1 VDKFF
6 QGQSSFNYIEKI
18 VLSKIVMSYK
28 KISIL
33 VIDIGNTSSSIG
45 YYRNG
50 KVSGVGR
57 CPSRFTSV
65 DEVMPLITAKPVDGV
80 VIASVVPPVNAR
92 WKKVMKEA
100 GLPAPLFVS
109 CDLEIGVPVNYP
121 KPEKIGADRLA
132 NAAAAVRSLGT
143 PSVVCD
149 FGTALT
155 FDILDAKK
163 GYVGGIICPGLPLM
177 FDYLAEK
184 TELLPHVEPSK
195 TKAVVGRNTKQA
207 MQIGAR
213 LGYRGMVREILGALK
228 EDFGVEELPV
238 SCTGG
243 YAGWIF
249 KDWDVS
255 AVIDPKLTLRGVG
268 IIGELNL

>member
-1 VDKFF
+1 M
-6 QGQSSFNYIEKI
+6 NT
-18 VLSKIVMSYK
+18 
-28 KISIL
+28 IL

-50 KVSGVGR
+50 KVASVGR
-57 CPSRFTSV
+57 CKTRFQSLE
-65 DEVMPLITAKPVDGV
+65 EVVPLITKKPVDAV

-92 WKKVMKEA
+92 WKKAIKA
-100 GLPAPLFVS
+100 SGLPGPLFIS
-109 CDLEIGVPVNYP
+109 CELELGIPVDYP
-121 KPEKIGADRLA
+121 RPENIGADRLA
-132 NAAAAVRSLGT
+132 NAAAAARLQGT

-155 FDILDAKK
+155 FDILDAER
-163 GYVGGIICPGLPLM
+163 GYIGGIICPGLPLM

-184 TELLPHVEPSK
+184 TALLPHVAPSK
-195 TKAVVGRNTKQA
+195 TRAVVGRNTKQA

-213 LGYRGMVREILGALK
+213 LGYRGMVREILQSLEA
-228 EDFGVEELPV
+228 DFGVEELPV
-238 SCTGG
+238 CCTGG

-255 AVIDPKLTLRGVG
+255 ATIDPKLTLRGIGLV
-268 IIGELNL
+268 GELNQ

>member
-1 VDKFF
+1 MK
-6 QGQSSFNYIEKI
+6 ST
-18 VLSKIVMSYK
+18 
-28 KISIL
+28 L
-33 VIDIGNTSSSIG
+33 VIDIGNTSTSVG

-57 CPSRFTSV
+57 CRSRFQALE
-65 DEVMPLITAKPVDGV
+65 EVLPLITAMPVDMV

-92 WKKVMKEA
+92 GKRAIKTAV
-100 GLPAPLFVS
+100 LPAPLFVS
-109 CDLEIGVPVNYP
+109 HELELGVGVDYP

-132 NAAAAVRSLGT
+132 NAAAAAKLLGM

-155 FDILDAKK
+155 FDIIDAKR
-163 GYVGGIICPGLPLM
+163 GYIGGIICPGLPLM

-184 TELLPHVEPSK
+184 TALLPHVKPSK
-195 TKAVVGRNTKQA
+195 TKAVVGRNTTQA

-213 LGYRGMVREILGALK
+213 LGYRGMVREILRSLEK
-228 EDFGVEELPV
+228 ELGVKNLPV
-238 SCTGG
+238 CCTGG

-249 KDWDVS
+249 KDWDITAIV
-255 AVIDPKLTLRGVG
+255 DPNLTLKGLG

>member
-1 VDKFF
+1 
-6 QGQSSFNYIEKI
+6 
-18 VLSKIVMSYK
+18 MST
-28 KISIL
+28 L
-33 VIDIGNTSSSIG
+33 VIDIGNTSTSVG

-50 KVSGVGR
+50 TVSGVGR
-57 CPSRFTSV
+57 CKSRFHALE
-65 DEVMPLITAKPVDGV
+65 EVLPLLTRKPVEAV

-92 WKKVMKEA
+92 WKRAVRSA

-109 CDLEIGVPVNYP
+109 HALELGVPVDYP
-121 KPEKIGADRLA
+121 HPEKIGADRLA
-132 NAAAAVRSLGT
+132 NAAAAVKLLGA

-155 FDILDAKK
+155 FDIIDANR

-184 TELLPHVEPSK
+184 TALLPHIAPSK
-195 TKAVVGRNTKQA
+195 TRAVVGRNTKQA

-213 LGYRGMVREILGALK
+213 LGYRGMVREILQSLEK
-228 EDFGVEELPV
+228 ELGPGKLAVC
-238 SCTGG
+238 CTGG

-249 KDWDVS
+249 QDWDVK
-255 AVIDPKLTLRGVG
+255 AIIDPKLTLKGLG
-268 IIGELNL
+268 FIGELNK

>member
-1 VDKFF
+1 M
-6 QGQSSFNYIEKI
+6 NT
-18 VLSKIVMSYK
+18 
-28 KISIL
+28 IL
-33 VIDIGNTSSSIG
+33 VIDIGNTSTSIG
-45 YYRNG
+45 YCRKG

-57 CPSRFTSV
+57 CRSRYQALE
-65 DEVMPLITAKPVDGV
+65 EVLPLITAKPVDAV
-80 VIASVVPPVNAR
+80 VIASVVPAVNAR
-92 WKKVMKEA
+92 WKRAVKSA

-109 CDLEIGVPVNYP
+109 HELELGVSVNYP
-121 KPEKIGADRLA
+121 KPERIGADRLA
-132 NAAAAVRSLGT
+132 NAAAAARLFGT

-155 FDILDAKK
+155 FDVLDGQR
-163 GYVGGIICPGLPLM
+163 GYIGGIICPGLPLM

-184 TELLPHVEPSK
+184 TALLPHVEPAR

-213 LGYRGMVREILGALK
+213 LGYRGMVREILLALEK
-228 EDFGVEELPV
+228 EFGVQQLPV
-238 SCTGG
+238 CCTGG

-249 KDWDVS
+249 TDWDVE
-255 AVIDPKLTLRGVG
+255 ATLDPNLTLKGLG

>member
-1 VDKFF
+1 
-6 QGQSSFNYIEKI
+6 
-18 VLSKIVMSYK
+18 MTT
-28 KISIL
+28 L
-33 VIDIGNTSSSIG
+33 VIDIGNTSTSLG

-57 CPSRFTSV
+57 CKSRFKTLE
-65 DEVMPLITAKPVDGV
+65 EVTALMTKRPVDHV
-80 VIASVVPPVNAR
+80 AIASVVPPVNAR
-92 WKKVMKEA
+92 WKRAIKA
-100 GLPAPLFVS
+100 SGLPAPLFVGHE
-109 CDLEIGVPVNYP
+109 LNLGVPVDYP

-132 NAAAAVRSLGT
+132 NAAAAARLLGI

-155 FDILDAKK
+155 FDILDETR
-163 GYVGGIICPGLPLM
+163 GYIGGIICPGLPLM

-184 TELLPHVEPSK
+184 TALLPHVEPSK

-213 LGYRGMVREILGALK
+213 LGYRGMVREILGSLK
-228 EDFGVEELPV
+228 DDLDVSDLPV
-238 SCTGG
+238 CCTGG

-249 KDWDVS
+249 KDWNVS
-255 AVIDPKLTLRGVG
+255 ATIDPKLTLRGVG
-268 IIGELNL
+268 IIGELNF